1 MSQDRPARSESQSGV
16 ASLESRVLRR
26 VEPPPLI
33 SQTCNGPQNHI
44 KYPRTRD
51 SRLADSRLFRKW
63 HSRSAS
69 SLLLT
74 IRASFWKKQ
83 SSPFSTRAMNR
94 WSTSSLT
101 VAAPITASNH
111 RRYEADLAYWVS
123 EEDRGQ
129 VEAINKGMA
138 HTTGEIVAFVNSD
151 DVYLPGT
158 FAAVMS
164 YFETH
169 RLANGCVAT
178 RSCSAWVTLPRSF
191 TRWCRSLRHT
201 VFRGRT
207 RPRSQVI
214 SGDGSWSSSSDLM
227 KSGPMILITICMCAP
242 AGRTQVRV
250 HSSAFAG
257 YRLHPASKTV
267 AENDG
272 FNAEFERS
280 AEVYEEQLDGSS
292 RRWCRA
298 TRYLRRSYAASSSG
312 HRSEGLRWLMRALVT
327 YPEGLTDRPFW
338 GCLRRLGTS

>member
-1 MSQDRPARSESQSGV
+1 MPLKLSIVTPSYNQDQF
-16 ASLESRVLRR
+16 LEETILSVLNQGYEPLEYIIIDGGSTDNS
-26 VEPPPLI
+26 VEV
-33 SQTCNGPQNHI
+33 I
-44 KYPRTRD
+44 K
-51 SRLADSRLFRKW
+51 
-63 HSRSAS
+63 
-69 SLLLT
+69 
-74 IRASFWKKQ
+74 
-83 SSPFSTRAMNR
+83 
-94 WSTSSLT
+94 
-101 VAAPITASNH
+101 
-111 RRYEADLAYWVS
+111 RYEQHLAYWVS
-123 EEDRGQ
+123 EKDRGQ

-138 HTTGEIVAFVNSD
+138 RTTGDIVAFVNSD

-169 RLANGCVAT
+169 PSCEWVCGDTIMFGLGHPTEIVRAVVPKSAAHCLSWAYKAPQPGHFWRRELVQQFGFDEKWTYDFDHDMYVRALLAGHKCEYIP
-178 RSCSAWVTLPRSF
+178 LP
-191 TRWCRSLRHT
+191 
-201 VFRGRT
+201 
-207 RPRSQVI
+207 
-214 SGDGSWSSSSDLM
+214 
-227 KSGPMILITICMCAP
+227 
-242 AGRTQVRV
+242 
-250 HSSAFAG
+250 FAG
-257 YRLHPASKTV
+257 YRLHTASKTV